1 MSFESLGTSDPSLPQ
16 IRLLKLENTRLV
28 ELLNTY
34 QSTILE
40 LESQLHETSNLLNL
54 KDLDSIL
61 AKERRK
67 GTDLPVKVDD
77 NVNSKTK

>member
-54 KDLDSIL
+54 KD
-61 AKERRK
+61 
-67 GTDLPVKVDD
+67 
-77 NVNSKTK
+77 